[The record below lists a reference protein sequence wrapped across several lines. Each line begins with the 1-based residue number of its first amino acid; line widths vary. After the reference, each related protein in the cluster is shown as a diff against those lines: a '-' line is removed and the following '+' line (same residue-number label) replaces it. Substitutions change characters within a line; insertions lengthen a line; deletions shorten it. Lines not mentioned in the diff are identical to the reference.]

1 MGETQKARLTVN
13 MGTSVNILFKA
24 FKDVP
29 SDSSNRSSGLQNMK
43 GKGIGKCMVD
53 RWN

>member
-1 MGETQKARLTVN
+1 MEGSMEKTLERKVWEKLRKARLTVN

-29 SDSSNRSSGLQNMK
+29 SDSSNRSSGL
-43 GKGIGKCMVD
+43 
-53 RWN
+53 